1 MKKVKLFVPIL
12 GAILGLGVYVG
23 HANEISKKATSTTE
37 QSWEVI
43 NPSGDLTN
51 PNNYQPYSGD
61 IATLCPSD
69 EVLCGIKAEN
79 DGTGKPQMTNE
90 LKSEINSGTPTS
102 HVFYR
107 AEN

>member
-1 MKKVKLFVPIL
+1 MKQLKLVAPL
-12 GAILGLGVYVG
+12 LAAILGLGVYVG
-23 HANEISKKATSTTE
+23 HANEMSKEAARATE

-43 NPSGDLTN
+43 NPNGDLTD

-79 DGTGKPQMTNE
+79 NGAGKPQMTPQLE
-90 LKSEINSGTPTS
+90 SEIESGQPTS